1 MSHSPMDL
9 DSSLD
14 DLIKKRKTF
23 GSDKNK
29 FKKQNNNTNKNKKQH
44 QNQPQSRP
52 SLQTNKAKV
61 TKPAQRKS
69 SGINARLVSS
79 LISIKIITRILIV
92 CLQSTAG
99 GNAASSGPLFTAKNT
114 PTQQR
119 QTPKA
124 DPSQIIITK
133 AIPASS
139 SVQSRLG
146 NGIAG
151 NDKKVKSVIASR
163 LGAPPRQQQPQ
174 PHQQQQ
180 QQQHHH
186 QRQSQIAPQLTTQT
200 QNDPIQI
207 RGMFQSG
214 YTEQGQGIS
223 IRGRSNTAT
232 ARPGLSIRGESGPT
246 TVLMTGLD
254 AYANSDDVRVSL
266 I

>member
-1 MSHSPMDL
+1 MDL

-29 FKKQNNNTNKNKKQH
+29 FKKQNNNANKTKKQH

-61 TKPAQRKS
+61 TKPTQRNN

-79 LISIKIITRILIV
+79 LIPIKIITRILII

-99 GNAASSGPLFTAKNT
+99 GNAPSSGPLFTAKNT

-133 AIPASS
+133 AIPASN
-139 SVQSRLG
+139 SVQSRIG
-146 NGIAG
+146 NGITG

-163 LGAPPRQQQPQ
+163 LGAQTRQQQPQ
-174 PHQQQQ
+174 PHHSQQQKHHQQQQ
-180 QQQHHH
+180 QQQ
-186 QRQSQIAPQLTTQT
+186 QRHIAPPLTTQT
-200 QNDPIQI
+200 QKDPIQI
-207 RGMFQSG
+207 RGIFQSG
-214 YTEQGQGIS
+214 YAEQGQGIS

-254 AYANSDDVRVSL
+254 AYCNSDDVRVSL